1 MLDLICWKKYSFSI
15 ITVPLRLD
23 SNLQERRHNVA
34 MSVLI
39 WNILMGFIIPQFPQS

>member
-39 WNILMGFIIPQFPQS
+39 WKILMGFIIP